1 MQLRFAAIIRDFAR
15 TWPRD
20 RRELLD
26 GITPFSSSAVATQ
39 VRTGSACP
47 GAGSR
52 TPSASQNTQGR
63 KLQFMPPNEN
73 QKSAD
78 IYVKVAGTLM
88 VVLLIF
94 GGLHIFGV
102 LR

>member
-1 MQLRFAAIIRDFAR
+1 MRKR
-15 TWPRD
+15 
-20 RRELLD
+20 LD
-26 GITPFSSSAVATQ
+26 GVIPLSSSAAATQ
-39 VRTGSACP
+39 VRTGSACR
-47 GAGSR
+47 GAGCR
-52 TPSASQNTQGR
+52 TPSASQNTEGR
-63 KLQFMPPNEN
+63 KLQFMTPNEN

>member
-1 MQLRFAAIIRDFAR
+1 MRKRF
-15 TWPRD
+15 
-20 RRELLD
+20 D
-26 GITPFSSSAVATQ
+26 GVTPFSSSAAATQ
-39 VRTGSACP
+39 VRAGSSCS
-47 GAGSR
+47 GAGCR

-63 KLQFMPPNEN
+63 KLQFMATNEA
-73 QKSAD
+73 QKAAD

>member
-1 MQLRFAAIIRDFAR
+1 M
-15 TWPRD
+15 
-20 RRELLD
+20 
-26 GITPFSSSAVATQ
+26 AT
-39 VRTGSACP
+39 
-47 GAGSR
+47 
-52 TPSASQNTQGR
+52 
-63 KLQFMPPNEN
+63 NEVD
-73 QKSAD
+73 KSAD